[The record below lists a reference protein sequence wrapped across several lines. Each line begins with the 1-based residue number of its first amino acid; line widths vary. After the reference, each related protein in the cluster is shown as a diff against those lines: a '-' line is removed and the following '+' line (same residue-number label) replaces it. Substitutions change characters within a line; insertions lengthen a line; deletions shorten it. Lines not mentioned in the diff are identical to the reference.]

1 MTMLRSVRA
10 NRQGRDFVVGDVHGY
25 FAQLTKQLAECRFD
39 AAVDRLFF
47 LGDVVDRGPDS
58 EAVLAMIDQRT
69 YCSVLGN
76 HEAMMIAGFEEPDQS
91 LLHRMNGGEWFYELP
106 VERQQMWVERVRS
119 WPWAIEI
126 DTGQARTG
134 LVHANVPD
142 CRWERV
148 VGGLNDIEPAWQA
161 GEPLSAPAIAPVA
174 HQLLWSRTLAE
185 YLYGALPETNWPDK
199 HIAGNNASL
208 EDLAPEG
215 APVWDA
221 VLPAPA
227 RELFQASGIDAICM
241 GHTYVP
247 AVTRAG
253 DCYFLDTYRAEA
265 GDQLGLVC
273 LSDQIRGN

>member
-1 MTMLRSVRA
+1 MTMLRRVRA
-10 NRQGRDFVVGDVHGY
+10 NGRGRDFVVGDVHGH
-25 FAQLTKQLAECRFD
+25 FAQLTQQLAGCGFD
-39 AAVDRLFF
+39 PAVDRLFF

-76 HEAMMIAGFEEPDQS
+76 HEAMMIAGFEEPGQS

-106 VERQQMWVERVRS
+106 VERQKMWVERVRS
-119 WPWAIEI
+119 WPWAIEV
-126 DTGQARTG
+126 DTGQGIAG

-148 VGGLNDIEPAWQA
+148 VGGLNDIDPAWQA
-161 GEPLSAPAIAPVA
+161 GEPLSAPAIGPVA

-185 YLYGALPETNWPDK
+185 YLYRAIPETSWPGKYTGENNALPEASAPD
-199 HIAGNNASL
+199 GV
-208 EDLAPEG
+208 
-215 APVWDA
+215 PVWDA
-221 VLPAPA
+221 ALPAQA
-227 RELFQASGIDAICM
+227 LGLFKASGIDAIYL

-253 DCYFLDTYRAEA
+253 DCYFLDTYRAEP
-265 GDQLGLVC
+265 GEQLGLLC
-273 LSDQIRGN
+273 LNVQIRGE